1 MPARAL
7 NVADPRLSAL
17 PPKADMCGATRDVR
31 FGPKADMADTPWA
44 RPIVLALL
52 TRGESARE
60 IVMFKQVILICTSLI
75 LAAGSANSQQSP
87 PTSEKAK
94 QIEALVNKAAAIVD
108 AKGKVALSEFRERGS
123 EWWSGDVYVFAYSPD
138 GTVILNPAFPA
149 REGRAYHGEKDK
161 KGKAFHDE
169 LINTAKTKG
178 SGWVD
183 YWLPKPGQ
191 TEPSQKWSYVKAVK
205 ADGVALVGAGFYPE

>member
-1 MPARAL
+1 MKRW
-7 NVADPRLSAL
+7 RLHPQRGNPML
-17 PPKADMCGATRDVR
+17 RR
-31 FGPKADMADTPWA
+31 ILLFL
-44 RPIVLALL
+44 VLAMVS
-52 TRGESARE
+52 G
-60 IVMFKQVILICTSLI
+60 Q
-75 LAAGSANSQQSP
+75 AAWSQGSP
-87 PTSEKAK
+87 PPSAEAK
-94 QIEALVNKAAAIVD
+94 RIEALVNKAAALVES
-108 AKGKVALSEFRERGS
+108 KGKAAFTEFRQRGS

-169 LINTAKTKG
+169 LLNTAQTKG

-205 ADGVALVGAGFYPE
+205 VDGVQLVGAGFFPE